1 MRKKQHGMAVK
12 ITAYILSAAMVLGS
26 GISASAAVPNTQK
39 DENVYANLNQDG
51 SVDGIYVVNA
61 YLLDKETDIVD
72 YGKYDSVKNLTTDAE
87 INKKGD
93 TITTA
98 APEGKFFYQG
108 NLKTKELPWEI
119 SIHYYLDGKEMDA
132 DELAGQNGSLK
143 ITIHIG
149 KNDQVEEAFFE
160 NYLLQVTVTMD
171 MDKCSRLQA
180 AGATVG
186 NVGASK
192 QLVYN
197 IMAGQEK
204 DIVITADVLDFTMD
218 PISFQG
224 VPMSFDLDRD
234 SLSMDS
240 LTEKTGDIKD
250 AADEFSDGAAELY
263 DGAGAL
269 KDGASDLHDGAN
281 SLKEGIES
289 YSDGAHS
296 LGDGIDTL
304 KDGTDDLSDGATQ
317 LSDGI
322 SSLKE
327 GVDKLA
333 GGYSGDEGAAAGAK
347 KLAEGADKLKSGA
360 GQLSEGISTFVG
372 MIGSMGNTAE
382 LDGQAEGLIERIIG
396 EVKAE
401 VPPFL
406 QNYVEELLR
415 PKSDLKSSYERLAD
429 FSERL
434 DTMINLVIGMIPDD
448 TASSGTKTQEE
459 KKKDLDSIS
468 GNGIPEEEET
478 ETQEET
484 EGVTEE
490 TQEETVSEEESGTGE
505 ADSEEDG
512 TEESKSEESK
522 TEDSKTEE
530 SRTEESKVEEAQT
543 GEAEGLS
550 KQIEDKQTS
559 GKTAAEQPEA
569 AKTQEENNN
578 QKHIQTEP
586 KSKKIQETIKNNEEQ
601 TAEEITDTSF
611 AVRKSAYSLVT
622 LNYTKARSLQE
633 PHYEGRAMQ
642 AASIPGF
649 GISDIKKMLPQILE
663 AKSYVDNL
671 LGAYKVMN
679 SLKKTLNNQATKEQL
694 GQLTAGSYAL
704 ADGVAALADGAKALS
719 DGIGQL
725 ADGTSQLQSGVTELN
740 DGGKELADGTRDL
753 ADGVSGLADGA
764 KELTDAADDLK
775 DGTSQLADG
784 TRDFLTGTQDL
795 ADGVKELKEGTDEFK
810 DKTSDIDTQIDDEI
824 DKVVNDFAGSDFTPL
839 SFVSDKNTKIG
850 LVQFVMKTEGIKL
863 PEKEKAETV
872 EEPLTFWQRLV
883 KLFKK

>member
-160 NYLLQVTVTMD
+160 NYLLQATVTMD

-296 LGDGIDTL
+296 LGEGIDTL

-372 MIGSMGNTAE
+372 MIGSMGDTTE
-382 LDGQAEGLIERIIG
+382 LDSQGQMLIDKLLPFMIKINPDYQLKEGT
-396 EVKAE
+396 
-401 VPPFL
+401 
-406 QNYVEELLR
+406 VEEQIKQLSGDMDKMVEDLLKR
-415 PKSDLKSSYERLAD
+415 LEAMGSPDNTEKESKVPQSGVSENTVLKEENPEAESAGET
-429 FSERL
+429 EE
-434 DTMINLVIGMIPDD
+434 
-448 TASSGTKTQEE
+448 TA
-459 KKKDLDSIS
+459 
-468 GNGIPEEEET
+468 EET
-478 ETQEET
+478 EAGENGGMQESQ
-484 EGVTEE
+484 E
-490 TQEETVSEEESGTGE
+490 TQETQESQENENSTVTESAESQKETQTSEEQTGTGSAEAVSEEEVQKQSETEKPKVTEKLQETTISGGGQR
-505 ADSEEDG
+505 EE
-512 TEESKSEESK
+512 T
-522 TEDSKTEE
+522 
-530 SRTEESKVEEAQT
+530 
-543 GEAEGLS
+543 
-550 KQIEDKQTS
+550 IED
-559 GKTAAEQPEA
+559 
-569 AKTQEENNN
+569 
-578 QKHIQTEP
+578 
-586 KSKKIQETIKNNEEQ
+586 IKYEK
-601 TAEEITDTSF
+601 
-611 AVRKSAYSLVT
+611 RYSAYSLVS
-622 LNYTKARSLQE
+622 LNYRNGYPLRNTGNVIRTASYTDNLSSQSITEIISDLLKARLGMAQ
-633 PHYEGRAMQ
+633 
-642 AASIPGF
+642 
-649 GISDIKKMLPQILE
+649 
-663 AKSYVDNL
+663 L
-671 LGAYKVMN
+671 LGAYQVMD
-679 SLKKTLNNQATKEQL
+679 TLNEKLNNPATKEQL
-694 GQLTAGSYAL
+694 GQLTAGSSAL

-784 TRDFLTGTQDL
+784 TGDFLTGTQDL
-795 ADGVKELKEGTDEFK
+795 ADGVKDLKEGTDEFK

-839 SFVSDKNTKIG
+839 SFVSDKNTNIG

>member
-149 KNDQVEEAFFE
+149 KNDQVEEDFFE
-160 NYLLQVTVTMD
+160 NYLLQATVTMD

-372 MIGSMGNTAE
+372 MIGSMGDTTE
-382 LDGQAEGLIERIIG
+382 LDGQADGVIEKIIK
-396 EVKAE
+396 EIKDN
-401 VPPFL
+401 VPSIF
-406 QNYVEELLR
+406 QNYVERMLR
-415 PKSDLKSSYERLAD
+415 PEGDTAHERLLD

-434 DTMINLVIGMIPDD
+434 DSMINLVIEMIPDN
-448 TASSGTKTQEE
+448 TENSSTKTQDE
-459 KKKDLDSIS
+459 KKKDFNSIS
-468 GNGIPEEEET
+468 GNSIPEMEEEET

-490 TQEETVSEEESGTGE
+490 TQEETGSEEETATGE
-505 ADSEEDG
+505 TNSEEGG

-522 TEDSKTEE
+522 TEE
-530 SRTEESKVEEAQT
+530 SRTEESKTEEVGTEESKEEEAQT
-543 GEAEGLS
+543 GEAEGSS
-550 KQIEDKQTS
+550 KQIVDKQTS
-559 GKTAAEQPEA
+559 GRTTAEQP
-569 AKTQEENNN
+569 
-578 QKHIQTEP
+578 
-586 KSKKIQETIKNNEEQ
+586 
-601 TAEEITDTSF
+601 AEEITDTSF
-611 AVRKSAYSLVT
+611 AIRKSAYSLVT
-622 LNYTKARSLQE
+622 LNYSKTRSLQE
-633 PHYEGRAMQ
+633 PHYEGRVMQ
-642 AASIPGF
+642 ASSIPGF
-649 GISDIKKMLPQILE
+649 GISDIKKMIPQILK
-663 AKSYVDNL
+663 ARSGVDQL
-671 LGAYKVMN
+671 LGAYQVMD
-679 SLKKTLNNQATKEQL
+679 TLNEKLNNPATKEQL
-694 GQLTAGSYAL
+694 GQLTAGSSAL

-719 DGIGQL
+719 DGIGQ
-725 ADGTSQLQSGVTELN
+725 
-740 DGGKELADGTRDL
+740 LADGTRDL

-784 TRDFLTGTQDL
+784 TGDFLTGTQDL

-839 SFVSDKNTKIG
+839 SFVSDKNTNIG

>member
-160 NYLLQVTVTMD
+160 NYLLQATVTMD

-382 LDGQAEGLIERIIG
+382 LDSQADGVIEKIIK
-396 EVKAE
+396 EIKDN
-401 VPPFL
+401 VPSIF
-406 QNYVEELLR
+406 QNYVERMLR
-415 PKSDLKSSYERLAD
+415 PEGDTAHERLLD

-434 DTMINLVIGMIPDD
+434 DSMINLVIEMIPDN
-448 TASSGTKTQEE
+448 TENSSTKTQDE
-459 KKKDLDSIS
+459 KKKDFNSIS
-468 GNGIPEEEET
+468 GNSIPEMEEEET

-490 TQEETVSEEESGTGE
+490 TQEETGSEEETETG
-505 ADSEEDG
+505 DPNSEEGG

-522 TEDSKTEE
+522 TDE
-530 SRTEESKVEEAQT
+530 SRTEESKTEEVGTEESKEEEAQT
-543 GEAEGLS
+543 GEAEGSS
-550 KQIEDKQTS
+550 KQIVDKQTS
-559 GKTAAEQPEA
+559 GRTTAEQP
-569 AKTQEENNN
+569 
-578 QKHIQTEP
+578 
-586 KSKKIQETIKNNEEQ
+586 
-601 TAEEITDTSF
+601 AEEITDTLF
-611 AVRKSAYSLVT
+611 AIRKSAYSLVT
-622 LNYTKARSLQE
+622 LNYTKTRSLQE
-633 PHYEGRAMQ
+633 PHYEGRVMQ
-642 AASIPGF
+642 ASSIPGF
-649 GISDIKKMLPQILE
+649 GISDIKKMIPQILK
-663 AKSYVDNL
+663 ARSGVDQL
-671 LGAYKVMN
+671 LGAYQVMD
-679 SLKKTLNNQATKEQL
+679 TLNEKLNNPTTKEQL
-694 GQLTAGSYAL
+694 GQLTAGSSA
-704 ADGVAALADGAKALS
+704 
-719 DGIGQL
+719 
-725 ADGTSQLQSGVTELN
+725 
-740 DGGKELADGTRDL
+740 
-753 ADGVSGLADGA
+753 LADGA

-784 TRDFLTGTQDL
+784 TGDFLTGTQDL

-839 SFVSDKNTKIG
+839 SFVSDKNTNIG

>member
-160 NYLLQVTVTMD
+160 NYLLQATVTMD

-382 LDGQAEGLIERIIG
+382 LDSQADGVIEKIIK
-396 EVKAE
+396 EIKDN
-401 VPPFL
+401 VPSIF
-406 QNYVEELLR
+406 QNYVERMLR
-415 PKSDLKSSYERLAD
+415 PEGDTAHERLLD

-434 DTMINLVIGMIPDD
+434 DSMINLVIEMIPDN
-448 TASSGTKTQEE
+448 TENSSTKTQDE
-459 KKKDLDSIS
+459 KKKDFNSIS
-468 GNGIPEEEET
+468 GNSIPEMEEEET

-490 TQEETVSEEESGTGE
+490 TQEETGSEEETETG
-505 ADSEEDG
+505 DPNSEEGG

-522 TEDSKTEE
+522 TEE
-530 SRTEESKVEEAQT
+530 SRTEESKTEEVGTEESKEEEAQT
-543 GEAEGLS
+543 GEAEGSS
-550 KQIEDKQTS
+550 KQIVDKQTS
-559 GKTAAEQPEA
+559 GRTTAEQP
-569 AKTQEENNN
+569 
-578 QKHIQTEP
+578 
-586 KSKKIQETIKNNEEQ
+586 
-601 TAEEITDTSF
+601 AEEITDTLF
-611 AVRKSAYSLVT
+611 AIRKSAYSLVT
-622 LNYTKARSLQE
+622 LNYTKTRSLQE
-633 PHYEGRAMQ
+633 PHYEGRVMQ
-642 AASIPGF
+642 ASSIPGF
-649 GISDIKKMLPQILE
+649 GISDIKKMIPQILK
-663 AKSYVDNL
+663 ARSGVDQL
-671 LGAYKVMN
+671 LGAYQVMD
-679 SLKKTLNNQATKEQL
+679 TLNEKLNNPTTKEQL
-694 GQLTAGSYAL
+694 GQLTAGSSAL

-764 KELTDAADDLK
+764 KEL
-775 DGTSQLADG
+775 
-784 TRDFLTGTQDL
+784 
-795 ADGVKELKEGTDEFK
+795 KEGTDEFK

-839 SFVSDKNTKIG
+839 SFVSDKNTNIG

>member
-26 GISASAAVPNTQK
+26 SVSVSAAVPNTQK

-160 NYLLQVTVTMD
+160 NYLLQATVTMD

-204 DIVITADVLDFTMD
+204 DIVITADVLDFAMD

-224 VPMSFDLDRD
+224 VPMSFELDRD

-250 AADEFSDGAAELY
+250 AADEFSDGVAELY

-269 KDGASDLHDGAN
+269 KDGASDLNDGAN

-289 YSDGAHS
+289 YSNGAHS

-304 KDGTDDLSDGATQ
+304 KDGTDNLSDGATQ

-360 GQLSEGISTFVG
+360 GQLSEGINTFVG
-372 MIGSMGNTAE
+372 MIGSMGNTTE
-382 LDGQAEGLIERIIG
+382 LDSQAEGLIERIIG
-396 EVKAE
+396 EVKAG

-406 QNYVEELLR
+406 QQYVEERLR

-434 DTMINLVIGMIPDD
+434 DTMINLLIGMIPDD

-459 KKKDLDSIS
+459 KQKDLDSIS
-468 GNGIPEEEET
+468 GNSIPEEEET

-490 TQEETVSEEESGTGE
+490 TQEETVLEEESGTGE
-505 ADSEEDG
+505 ADSEENG
-512 TEESKSEESK
+512 TEESK

-530 SRTEESKVEEAQT
+530 SRTEESKAEEDQT
-543 GEAEGLS
+543 GEAEGSS

-559 GKTAAEQPEA
+559 GKTAVEQPEA
-569 AKTQEENNN
+569 AKTQEENKN

-601 TAEEITDTSF
+601 PAEEITDTSF

-622 LNYTKARSLQE
+622 LNYTKTRFLQE
-633 PHYEGRAMQ
+633 PHYEGRVVQ

-663 AKSYVDNL
+663 AKSGVDQL
-671 LGAYKVMN
+671 LGIYQAMN
-679 SLKKTLNNQATKEQL
+679 TLKKTLNNPATKEQL
-694 GQLTAGSYAL
+694 GQLTAGSSAL
-704 ADGVAALADGAKALS
+704 ADGVASLADGAKALS
-719 DGIGQL
+719 DGISQL

-784 TRDFLTGTQDL
+784 TGDFLTGTQDL
-795 ADGVKELKEGTDEFK
+795 ADGVKDLKEGTDEFK

-824 DKVVNDFAGSDFTPL
+824 DKVVNDFSGSDFTPL
-839 SFVSDKNTKIG
+839 SFVSDKNKNIG

-863 PEKEKAETV
+863 PEKERVETV
-872 EEPLTFWQRLV
+872 EEPLTFWQRLM

>member
-160 NYLLQVTVTMD
+160 NYLLQATVTMD

-296 LGDGIDTL
+296 LGEGIDTL

-327 GVDKLA
+327 GVDKL
-333 GGYSGDEGAAAGAK
+333 
-347 KLAEGADKLKSGA
+347 KSGA

-372 MIGSMGNTAE
+372 MIGSMGDTTE
-382 LDGQAEGLIERIIG
+382 LDSQADGVIEKIIK
-396 EVKAE
+396 EIKDN
-401 VPPFL
+401 VPSIF
-406 QNYVEELLR
+406 QNYVERMLR
-415 PKSDLKSSYERLAD
+415 PEGDTAHERLLD

-434 DTMINLVIGMIPDD
+434 DSMINLVIEMIPDN
-448 TASSGTKTQEE
+448 TENSSTKTQDE
-459 KKKDLDSIS
+459 KKKDFNSIS
-468 GNGIPEEEET
+468 GNSIPEMEEEET

-490 TQEETVSEEESGTGE
+490 TQEETGSEEETATGE
-505 ADSEEDG
+505 TNSEE
-512 TEESKSEESK
+512 
-522 TEDSKTEE
+522 SKTEE
-530 SRTEESKVEEAQT
+530 SRTEESKTEEVGTEESKEEEAQT
-543 GEAEGLS
+543 GEAEGSS
-550 KQIEDKQTS
+550 KQIVDKQTS
-559 GKTAAEQPEA
+559 GRTTAEQP
-569 AKTQEENNN
+569 
-578 QKHIQTEP
+578 
-586 KSKKIQETIKNNEEQ
+586 
-601 TAEEITDTSF
+601 AEEITDTSF
-611 AVRKSAYSLVT
+611 AIRKSAYSLVT
-622 LNYTKARSLQE
+622 LNYSKTRSLQE
-633 PHYEGRAMQ
+633 PHYEGRVMQ
-642 AASIPGF
+642 ASSIPGF
-649 GISDIKKMLPQILE
+649 GISDIKKMIPQILK
-663 AKSYVDNL
+663 ARSGVDQL
-671 LGAYKVMN
+671 LGAYQVMD
-679 SLKKTLNNQATKEQL
+679 TLNEKLNNPATKEQL
-694 GQLTAGSYAL
+694 GQLTAGSSAL

-784 TRDFLTGTQDL
+784 TGDFLTGTQDL

-839 SFVSDKNTKIG
+839 SFVSDKNTNIG

>member
-1 MRKKQHGMAVK
+1 MRKKQHGMTVK

-149 KNDQVEEAFFE
+149 KNDQVEEDFFE
-160 NYLLQVTVTMD
+160 NYLLQATVTMD

-186 NVGASK
+186 NVGAFK

-204 DIVITADVLDFTMD
+204 DIVIKADVLDFTMD

-372 MIGSMGNTAE
+372 MIGSMGNTTE
-382 LDGQAEGLIERIIG
+382 LDSQADGVIEKIIG
-396 EVKAE
+396 EVKAG

-406 QNYVEELLR
+406 QHYVEEKLR
-415 PKSDLKSSYERLAD
+415 PAGDLESSYERLED
-429 FSERL
+429 FSKRL
-434 DTMINLVIGMIPDD
+434 DAMINLVIGMIPDD

-459 KKKDLDSIS
+459 KQKNLDSIS
-468 GNGIPEEEET
+468 GNSIPEEEET

-490 TQEETVSEEESGTGE
+490 TQEETVTEEESGTGE
-505 ADSEEDG
+505 DNSEEDG
-512 TEESKSEESK
+512 TEESK
-522 TEDSKTEE
+522 TEGSKTEE
-530 SRTEESKVEEAQT
+530 SRTEESRTEESKEEEAQT
-543 GEAEGLS
+543 GETEES
-550 KQIEDKQTS
+550 FKEIEDKQTS
-559 GKTAAEQPEA
+559 GKTTVEQPEA
-569 AKTQEENNN
+569 AKTEEDNN
-578 QKHIQTEP
+578 QKYIQTEP
-586 KSKKIQETIKNNEEQ
+586 ESKKVQETIKNKEERP
-601 TAEEITDTSF
+601 AEEITDTSF
-611 AVRKSAYSLVT
+611 DVRKSAYSLVT
-622 LNYTKARSLQE
+622 LNYTKTRSLQE
-633 PHYEGRAMQ
+633 PHYEGRVMQ
-642 AASIPGF
+642 VASIPGF

-663 AKSYVDNL
+663 AKSGVDQL
-671 LGAYKVMN
+671 LGIYQAMN
-679 SLKKTLNNQATKEQL
+679 TLNEKLNNPTTKEQL
-694 GQLTAGSYAL
+694 GQLTAGSSAL

-775 DGTSQLADG
+775 DGTSQLAEG
-784 TRDFLTGTQDL
+784 TGDFLTGTQDL
-795 ADGVKELKEGTDEFK
+795 ADGVKDLKEGTDEFK

-839 SFVSDKNTKIG
+839 SFVSDKNTNIG

>member
-1 MRKKQHGMAVK
+1 MRKKQHGIPVK

-26 GISASAAVPNTQK
+26 GVSALAAVPNTQK

-61 YLLDKETDIVD
+61 YLLDKQTDIVD
-72 YGKYDSVKNLTTDAE
+72 YGKYDSVKNLTTDTD

-93 TITTA
+93 TVTAA

-119 SIHYYLDGKEMDA
+119 SIHYYLDGKEMEA

-160 NYLLQVTVTMD
+160 NYLLQATITMD

-204 DIVITADVLDFTMD
+204 EIVITADVLDFSMD

-234 SLSMDS
+234 SLAMDS
-240 LTEKTGDIKD
+240 LTDKTGDIKD

-269 KDGASDLHDGAN
+269 KDGASDLNDGAN

-304 KDGTDDLSDGATQ
+304 KDGTDELSDGATQ

-347 KLAEGADKLKSGA
+347 KLADGAEQLKSGA
-360 GQLSEGISTFVG
+360 SQLSEGISTFVG
-372 MIGSMGNTAE
+372 MIGSMGDTTE
-382 LDGQAEGLIERIIG
+382 LDSQGQMLIDKLLPLMIKINPDYKLKEGS
-396 EVKAE
+396 
-401 VPPFL
+401 
-406 QNYVEELLR
+406 VEEQIKQLSGDMDKMVEDLFNRLEAMGR
-415 PKSDLKSSYERLAD
+415 PDNTEKESKAPESSV
-429 FSERL
+429 SEN
-434 DTMINLVIGMIPDD
+434 TVPKEEN
-448 TASSGTKTQEE
+448 TETESS
-459 KKKDLDSIS
+459 
-468 GNGIPEEEET
+468 EET
-478 ETQEET
+478 EDTIEET
-484 EGVTEE
+484 EEEKNSGTQEPQESQEAEESTVTESTESPKE
-490 TQEETVSEEESGTGE
+490 TQSSEEQTGTESTE
-505 ADSEEDG
+505 ADSE
-512 TEESKSEESK
+512 K
-522 TEDSKTEE
+522 
-530 SRTEESKVEEAQT
+530 EAQT
-543 GEAEGLS
+543 QSEMEKPAE
-550 KQIEDKQTS
+550 
-559 GKTAAEQPEA
+559 
-569 AKTQEENNN
+569 
-578 QKHIQTEP
+578 TE
-586 KSKKIQETIKNNEEQ
+586 KVYETMINGDGQGGETIADIKYE
-601 TAEEITDTSF
+601 
-611 AVRKSAYSLVT
+611 KKYSAYSLVS
-622 LNYTKARSLQE
+622 LNYRDRRPLRNTGNVMRTASYTDNLSPSSIIDTISDLLKARLGMEQ
-633 PHYEGRAMQ
+633 
-642 AASIPGF
+642 
-649 GISDIKKMLPQILE
+649 
-663 AKSYVDNL
+663 L
-671 LGAYKVMN
+671 LGAYQVMD
-679 SLKKTLNNQATKEQL
+679 TLNEKLNNPATKEQL
-694 GQLTAGSYAL
+694 GQLTAGSSAL
-704 ADGVAALADGAKALS
+704 ADGVASLADGAKALS

-784 TRDFLTGTQDL
+784 TGDFLTGTQEL
-795 ADGVKELKEGTDEFK
+795 ADGVKDLKEGTDEFK

-824 DKVVNDFAGSDFTPL
+824 DKVVNDFSGSDFTPL
-839 SFVSDKNTKIG
+839 SFVSDKNTNIG

-863 PEKEKAETV
+863 PEKEKVEIV

>member
-160 NYLLQVTVTMD
+160 NYLLQATVTMD

-296 LGDGIDTL
+296 LGEGIDTL

-382 LDGQAEGLIERIIG
+382 LDSQADGVIEKIIK
-396 EVKAE
+396 EIKDN
-401 VPPFL
+401 VPSIF
-406 QNYVEELLR
+406 QNYVERMLR
-415 PKSDLKSSYERLAD
+415 PEGDTAHERLLD

-434 DTMINLVIGMIPDD
+434 DSMINLVIEMIPDN
-448 TASSGTKTQEE
+448 TENSSTKTQDE
-459 KKKDLDSIS
+459 KKKDFNSIS
-468 GNGIPEEEET
+468 GNSIPEMEEEET

-490 TQEETVSEEESGTGE
+490 TQEETGSEEETETGE
-505 ADSEEDG
+505 TNSEEGG

-522 TEDSKTEE
+522 TEESKTEE
-530 SRTEESKVEEAQT
+530 SRTEESKTEEVGTEESKEEEAQT
-543 GEAEGLS
+543 GEAEGSS
-550 KQIEDKQTS
+550 KQIVDKQTS
-559 GKTAAEQPEA
+559 GRTTAEQP
-569 AKTQEENNN
+569 
-578 QKHIQTEP
+578 
-586 KSKKIQETIKNNEEQ
+586 
-601 TAEEITDTSF
+601 AEEITDTSF
-611 AVRKSAYSLVT
+611 AIRKSAYSLVT
-622 LNYTKARSLQE
+622 LNYTKTRSLQE
-633 PHYEGRAMQ
+633 PHYEGRVMQ

-649 GISDIKKMLPQILE
+649 GISDIKKMIPQILK
-663 AKSYVDNL
+663 ARSGVDQL
-671 LGAYKVMN
+671 LGAYQAMN
-679 SLKKTLNNQATKEQL
+679 TLNEKLNNPTTKEQL
-694 GQLTAGSYAL
+694 GQLTAGSSAL

-784 TRDFLTGTQDL
+784 TGDFLTGTQDL
-795 ADGVKELKEGTDEFK
+795 ADGVKDLKEGTDEFK

>member
-1 MRKKQHGMAVK
+1 MRKKQHGIPVK

-26 GISASAAVPNTQK
+26 GVSALAAVPNTQK

-61 YLLDKETDIVD
+61 YLLDKQTDIVD
-72 YGKYDSVKNLTTDAE
+72 YGKYDSVKNLTTDTD

-93 TITTA
+93 TVTTA

-119 SIHYYLDGKEMDA
+119 SIHYYLDGKEMEA
-132 DELAGQNGSLK
+132 GELAGQNGSLK

-160 NYLLQVTVTMD
+160 NYLLQATITMD

-204 DIVITADVLDFTMD
+204 EIVITADVLDFSMD

-234 SLSMDS
+234 SLAMDS
-240 LTEKTGDIKD
+240 LTDKTGDIKD

-269 KDGASDLHDGAN
+269 KDGASDLNDGAN

-304 KDGTDDLSDGATQ
+304 KDGTDELSDGATQ

-347 KLAEGADKLKSGA
+347 KLAEGAAQLKSGA
-360 GQLSEGISTFVG
+360 SQLSEGISTFVG
-372 MIGSMGNTAE
+372 MIGSMGDTTE
-382 LDGQAEGLIERIIG
+382 LDSQGQMLIDKLLPLMIKINPDYKLKEGS
-396 EVKAE
+396 
-401 VPPFL
+401 
-406 QNYVEELLR
+406 VEEQIKQLSGDMDKMVEDLFNR
-415 PKSDLKSSYERLAD
+415 LEAMGKPDNTEKESKAPGSSVSENTVPK
-429 FSERL
+429 
-434 DTMINLVIGMIPDD
+434 
-448 TASSGTKTQEE
+448 EE
-459 KKKDLDSIS
+459 
-468 GNGIPEEEET
+468 NTET
-478 ETQEET
+478 ESAEET
-484 EGVTEE
+484 EGTVEETEE
-490 TQEETVSEEESGTGE
+490 EENSGTQEPQESQETEESTVPEGTESQKETQTSEEQTGT
-505 ADSEEDG
+505 DG
-512 TEESKSEESK
+512 TEEASEEEVQTQSV
-522 TEDSKTEE
+522 TEKP
-530 SRTEESKVEEAQT
+530 V
-543 GEAEGLS
+543 EAE
-550 KQIEDKQTS
+550 KV
-559 GKTAAEQPEA
+559 
-569 AKTQEENNN
+569 
-578 QKHIQTEP
+578 
-586 KSKKIQETIKNNEEQ
+586 QETTINGGQREETIADIKYEK
-601 TAEEITDTSF
+601 
-611 AVRKSAYSLVT
+611 RYSAYSLVS
-622 LNYTKARSLQE
+622 LNYRNRNPLRNNENVIRTASYTENLSSQSIIEIISGLIKARLGMEQ
-633 PHYEGRAMQ
+633 
-642 AASIPGF
+642 
-649 GISDIKKMLPQILE
+649 
-663 AKSYVDNL
+663 L
-671 LGAYKVMN
+671 LGAYQVMDT
-679 SLKKTLNNQATKEQL
+679 LKEKLNNPATKEQL
-694 GQLTAGSYAL
+694 GQLTAGSSAL
-704 ADGVAALADGAKALS
+704 ADGVASLADGAKALS

-784 TRDFLTGTQDL
+784 TGDFLTGTQEL
-795 ADGVKELKEGTDEFK
+795 ADGVKDLKEGTDEFK

-824 DKVVNDFAGSDFTPL
+824 DKVVNDFSGSDFTPL
-839 SFVSDKNTKIG
+839 SFVSDKNTNIG

-863 PEKEKAETV
+863 PEKEKVETV
-872 EEPLTFWQRLV
+872 EEPLTFWQRLM

>member
-1 MRKKQHGMAVK
+1 MRRKQHGIPVK

-26 GISASAAVPNTQK
+26 GVSALAAVPNTQK

-61 YLLDKETDIVD
+61 YLLDKQTDIVD
-72 YGKYDSVKNLTTDAE
+72 YGKYDSVKNLTTDAD

-93 TITTA
+93 TVTAA

-119 SIHYYLDGKEMDA
+119 SIHYYLDGKEMEA
-132 DELAGQNGSLK
+132 GELAGQNGSLK

-160 NYLLQVTVTMD
+160 NYLLQATVTMD

-204 DIVITADVLDFTMD
+204 EIVITADVLDFSMD

-234 SLSMDS
+234 SLAMDS
-240 LTEKTGDIKD
+240 LTDKTGDIKD

-269 KDGASDLHDGAN
+269 KDGASDLNDGAN

-304 KDGTDDLSDGATQ
+304 KDGTDELSDGATQ

-347 KLAEGADKLKSGA
+347 KLAEGAAQLKSGA
-360 GQLSEGISTFVG
+360 SQLSEGISTFVG
-372 MIGSMGNTAE
+372 MIGSMGDTTE
-382 LDGQAEGLIERIIG
+382 LDDKADGAIEEIIKG
-396 EVKAE
+396 IKDK
-401 VPPFL
+401 VPSIF
-406 QNYVEELLR
+406 QNYVEMMLR
-415 PKSDLKSSYERLAD
+415 PEGDTAQERLVD
-429 FSERL
+429 FSKRL
-434 DTMINLVIGMIPDD
+434 DSMINLVIGMIPDD
-448 TASSGTKTQEE
+448 IADSGEKTQNET
-459 KKKDLDSIS
+459 KKEFDSIS
-468 GNGIPEEEET
+468 GNSISEEEET

-484 EGVTEE
+484 EEVTEE
-490 TQEETVSEEESGTGE
+490 TQEETVTEEVTETGEGNSEEN
-505 ADSEEDG
+505 G
-512 TEESKSEESK
+512 TEDSKSEESK
-522 TEDSKTEE
+522 TEE
-530 SRTEESKVEEAQT
+530 SRTEDAGAEESKVEEAQT
-543 GEAEGLS
+543 GEAEGSS
-550 KQIEDKQTS
+550 KEIEDKQTS
-559 GKTAAEQPEA
+559 GKTTAEQPDA
-569 AKTQEENNN
+569 AKTEEGNNN
-578 QKHIQTEP
+578 QKRIQTEP
-586 KSKKIQETIKNNEEQ
+586 ESKKVQQTIKNREEQ
-601 TAEEITDTSF
+601 SAEEIMDTSF

-622 LNYTKARSLQE
+622 LNYTKIRPLQTRY
-633 PHYEGRAMQ
+633 YEGRGVQ
-642 AASIPGF
+642 AASNPKFDIS
-649 GISDIKKMLPQILE
+649 GIKEMIPQILK
-663 AKSYVDNL
+663 ARSGVDQL
-671 LGAYKVMN
+671 LGAYQVMDT
-679 SLKKTLNNQATKEQL
+679 LKEKLNNPATKEQL
-694 GQLTAGSYAL
+694 GQLTAGSSAL
-704 ADGVAALADGAKALS
+704 ADGVASLADGAKALS

-784 TRDFLTGTQDL
+784 TGDFLTGTQEL
-795 ADGVKELKEGTDEFK
+795 ADGVKDLKEGTDEFK

-824 DKVVNDFAGSDFTPL
+824 DKVVNDFSGSDFTPL
-839 SFVSDKNTKIG
+839 SFVSDKNTNIG

-863 PEKEKAETV
+863 PEKEKVETV
-872 EEPLTFWQRLV
+872 EEPLTFWQRLM